1 MEFKELIDLIESA
14 EMEPR
19 SYTGRGMGN
28 RVCLGIVSD
37 NSLDIPLTLV
47 QCYLENCPTD
57 SSSIQEAMDLCE
69 QLKDSKFDSM
79 GRGEIVY
86 WPGIKWQDLD
96 EEMPD
101 LEQFITPEMLEE
113 YRIKNS

>member
-14 EMEPR
+14 EMTAR
-19 SYTGRGMGN
+19 SYTGRGMGD

-37 NSLDIPLTLV
+37 NSRDIALTLV

-79 GRGEIVY
+79 GRGEIIY
-86 WPGIKWQDLD
+86 WPEIAWEETEEDSDDSED
-96 EEMPD
+96 EE
-101 LEQFITPEMLEE
+101 
-113 YRIKNS
+113 